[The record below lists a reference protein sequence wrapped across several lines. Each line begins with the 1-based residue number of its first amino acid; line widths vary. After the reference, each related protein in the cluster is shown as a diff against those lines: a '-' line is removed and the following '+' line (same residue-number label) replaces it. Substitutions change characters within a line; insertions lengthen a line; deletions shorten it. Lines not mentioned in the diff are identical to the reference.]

1 MCTWL
6 TITYACAHTQRI
18 RKSTHSTCEAR
29 HHEYVDSAQ
38 LRDPGHCATCATA
51 KPSWK
56 SSLGR
61 RQAPI
66 VAMAKKEERKPITV
80 KQEER
85 AQHLMLKKE
94 EIKVQNAHDGEM

>member
-18 RKSTHSTCEAR
+18 RKSTHSTCEVH

-56 SSLGR
+56 SGLGR
-61 RQAPI
+61 IQAPI
-66 VAMAKKEERKPITV
+66 VAKKEERKPITIR
-80 KQEER
+80 KEER
-85 AQHLMLKKE
+85 QLITVKKE
-94 EIKVQNAHDGEM
+94 EIQVQNAHDGELM

>member
-18 RKSTHSTCEAR
+18 RKSTHSTCEIH
-29 HHEYVDSAQ
+29 HHEYVDSAH

-51 KPSWK
+51 KPSCWK

-61 RQAPI
+61 MQAPI
-66 VAMAKKEERKPITV
+66 MAKKKEERKPVTSV
-80 KQEER
+80 KEEER
-85 AQHLMLKKE
+85 LLTLKE
-94 EIKVQNAHDGEM
+94 GESQVQNAHDGEM